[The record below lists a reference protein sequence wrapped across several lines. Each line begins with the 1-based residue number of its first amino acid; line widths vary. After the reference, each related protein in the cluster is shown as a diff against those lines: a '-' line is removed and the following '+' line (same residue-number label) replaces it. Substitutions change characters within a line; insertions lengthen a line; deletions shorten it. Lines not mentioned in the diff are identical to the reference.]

1 MDKKRFFMIA
11 AAGLLA
17 SRPAIATLSEI
28 DAKLDKALDNARAE
42 QRTEQPLALDSL
54 GQSMDD
60 ELPARMY

>member
-17 SRPAIATLSEI
+17 SRPAIATLSDV
-28 DAKLDKALDNARAE
+28 DAKLDNALDGARA
-42 QRTEQPLALDSL
+42 QQLTERPLALESQD
-54 GQSMDD
+54 QSMND